1 MKDETFPRYLGYF
14 EALLADNGG
23 TGFFV
28 GDSVSIKVD
37 RFGLRVLLLLLLFYS
52 GDCVGGVITRLMT
65 TMKRITFLRES
76 AHLLYIEAFEGRSGG
91 EEDGS
96 CSN

>member
-1 MKDETFPRYLGYF
+1 MVT
-14 EALLADNGG
+14 
-23 TGFFV
+23 
-28 GDSVSIKVD
+28 
-37 RFGLRVLLLLLLFYS
+37 
-52 GDCVGGVITRLMT
+52 DCVGGVITRLMT